1 MKLFPQLPLG
11 LGRSIAAELATAT
24 LDELRAR
31 ATTAHP
37 AAIFTA
43 TGGDRVEPQLL
54 AKLRTQL
61 LDCAIECG
69 YPGGREDSSGPDF
82 DKLAT
87 KFILAAMDTEPCEAA
102 KPGVWSFLGCIV
114 APDIV
119 RWRFPGKSEGTPTER
134 FLGGARNVLQR
145 IWWRAYLL
153 GDTKVEAKGS
163 VKPVLDVLGEDE
175 LVQILERPSLAGSR
189 SLTSALAVTFLKL
202 IHVSGERNRM
212 LLMRE
217 AQKRVMRLSS
227 FVTFEALDEDA
238 LERMLEE
245 LFRQTRAAL
254 A

>member
-1 MKLFPQLPLG
+1 MKLYPQLPMG
-11 LGRSIAAELATAT
+11 LGRSIAVELSTAS

-31 ATTAHP
+31 ATTEHP

-43 TGGDRVEPQLL
+43 TGGDRVESRLL
-54 AKLRTQL
+54 AQLRKQL
-61 LDCAIECG
+61 LDCAVECG
-69 YPGGREDSSGPDF
+69 YPGGRVDSNGPEF
-82 DKLAT
+82 DRLAT
-87 KFILAAMDTEPCEAA
+87 KSILSAMDTEPCEAA

-134 FLGGARNVLQR
+134 FLGGTRNVFQR

-153 GDTKVEAKGS
+153 GDTKVSSKGGARS
-163 VKPVLDVLGEDE
+163 VLEVLGEDE

-189 SLTSALAVTFLKL
+189 NLTRALALSFLKL
-202 IHVSGERNRM
+202 IQASGERNRM

-227 FVTFEALDEDA
+227 FVTFEALDEEA
-238 LERMLEE
+238 LGRMLEE